1 MKTLHLSKFS
11 INAIII
17 ILLSTGSASGMIIA
31 YNYFTTTHI
40 ISKERA
46 VTIAMN
52 SDDWTP
58 EGLGNATIDAEL
70 LQAKLSNRVGLV
82 INDTT
87 MSPNSF
93 PRMAPLPSLIFQ
105 ENQLFWDITIKKHL
119 RGMEY
124 QEWSYVIDATN
135 GTLMG
140 SWSPHGYTHLNF

>member
-46 VTIAMN
+46 VTI
-52 SDDWTP
+52 
-58 EGLGNATIDAEL
+58 DAEL

-93 PRMAPLPSLIFQ
+93 PRMAPLPSLVFQ